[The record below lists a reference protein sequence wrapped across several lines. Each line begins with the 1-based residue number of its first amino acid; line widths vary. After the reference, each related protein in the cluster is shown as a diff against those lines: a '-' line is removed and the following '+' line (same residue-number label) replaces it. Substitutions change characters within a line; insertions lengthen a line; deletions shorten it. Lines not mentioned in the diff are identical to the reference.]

1 MNINWQ
7 NLIVNIILTGIFFM
21 IFPLLKFKILRTEEY
36 TKEQIKKTCIIN
48 SIVVELIFIILGTH
62 FNSNYKVNVSPA
74 IFWYFINIAIFTKKK
89 KQRNKIDKREMLEDQ
104 DLCTDFLN
112 KPVIKKNKEKKK
124 HKVLFI
130 ILIIC
135 FILSILINIF
145 LYISYINLD
154 DEYSTE
160 LAINRKLQ
168 DKVDFFNNNIAFVIK
183 GDNTYYY
190 SYDCLNKKYDN
201 YSYLAFNKEQAEA
214 KGYIQYDCSPTHI
227 ETLRE
232 YAERNN

>member
-1 MNINWQ
+1 MYMNIDWQ
-7 NLIVNIILTGIFFM
+7 NLIVNIILTGISFM

-74 IFWYFINIAIFTKKK
+74 IFWCFINIAIFTKKK
-89 KQRNKIDKREMLEDQ
+89 KQRNKRKILEDQ
-104 DLCTDFLN
+104 DLCTDFLEQPIIQKN
-112 KPVIKKNKEKKK
+112 KKNKK

-130 ILIIC
+130 ILIIL
-135 FILSILINIF
+135 FILSIIINIF
-145 LYISYINLD
+145 LYIGYINLD
-154 DEYSTE
+154 DAYSTE
-160 LAINRKLQ
+160 LAINKELQ
-168 DKVDFFNNNIAFVIK
+168 DKVNFFNNNIAFVVK

-190 SYDCLNKKYDN
+190 SYDCLNRKYDN
-201 YSYLAFNKEQAEA
+201 YSYFAFNKEQAEA

-227 ETLRE
+227 ISLDE
-232 YAERNN
+232 YLSRYN